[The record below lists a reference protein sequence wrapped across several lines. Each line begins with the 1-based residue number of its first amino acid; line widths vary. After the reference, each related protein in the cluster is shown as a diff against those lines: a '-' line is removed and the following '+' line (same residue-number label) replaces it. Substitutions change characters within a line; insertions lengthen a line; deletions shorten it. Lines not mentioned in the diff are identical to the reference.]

1 MAWPNLLHRL
11 NESFSEIDLSSKR
24 ILLLLSGGLDSR
36 ALFEVFLQLRS
47 AHGFV
52 FSCLHFHHGGQ
63 NHFRDESMSF
73 CHELCLKNQIE
84 FQSIKSEIVLN
95 SESEMR
101 TFRREKSWQYAEEN
115 SFDYIAT
122 AHHADDLLETRLFR
136 LMRGTGLQGFVS
148 MRAFDSKWWKPILMF
163 HKNELADF
171 LNQMGAHFVEDPSNL
186 NLDYDRNWIRHEL
199 IPFLQNKNPGSSRH
213 LSSFFNQVAELA
225 GQQNE
230 QLKIQAD
237 KWIIQGG
244 IPLESYLSLS
254 KSSRMQWLASY
265 FLALGI
271 KDYSQGHLEEI
282 LKHLDKSEK
291 RHRFRVAK
299 CDWEVANAKILAVPR
314 GFET

>member
-1 MAWPNLLHRL
+1 M
-11 NESFSEIDLSSKR
+11 
-24 ILLLLSGGLDSR
+24 SGGLDSR
-36 ALFEVFLQLRS
+36 ALFEALLQLRS

-52 FSCLHFHHGGQ
+52 FSCLHFHHGGTGF
-63 NHFRDESMSF
+63 FRDESMYF
-73 CHELCLKNQIE
+73 CHQLCLKYQIS
-84 FQSIKSEIVLN
+84 FHSVKSDTELA
-95 SESEMR
+95 SEKEMR
-101 TFRREKSWQYAEEN
+101 DFRRENAWQYAEEN
-115 SFDYIAT
+115 HFDYIAT

-136 LMRGTGLQGFVS
+136 LMRGTGLQGFAS
-148 MRAFDSKWWKPILMF
+148 MQAFDSKWWKPLLMF

-171 LNQMGAHFVEDPSNL
+171 LKQVGADFVEDPSNL

-213 LSSFFNQVAELA
+213 LSRFFGQVAELA
-225 GQQNE
+225 ELQNE

-237 KWIIQGG
+237 KWIEQGG

-265 FLALGI
+265 LLALGI

-282 LKHLDKSEK
+282 VKHLDKSEK

-299 CDWEVANAKILAVPR
+299 CDWEVANARILAVPR
-314 GFET
+314 GFEV